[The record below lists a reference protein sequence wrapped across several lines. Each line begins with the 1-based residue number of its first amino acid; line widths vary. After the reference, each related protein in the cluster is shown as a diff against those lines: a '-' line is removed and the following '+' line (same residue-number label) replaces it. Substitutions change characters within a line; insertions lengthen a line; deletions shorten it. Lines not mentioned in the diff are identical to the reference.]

1 MEGLT
6 LKDTDFLK
14 LEGKIHIS
22 RDKIRNFRSVLRKDT
37 LFLKNL
43 NLIDYSLLII
53 RVKWPKDPVM
63 PKFWSEYQRIQSSLN
78 EKEFYHIGIIDYMQ
92 AWNISKQSENWFKS
106 LIGKKEIS
114 SQEPNFYQ
122 RRFMQF
128 VE

>member
-1 MEGLT
+1 
-6 LKDTDFLK
+6 
-14 LEGKIHIS
+14 
-22 RDKIRNFRSVLRKDT
+22 
-37 LFLKNL
+37 
-43 NLIDYSLLII
+43 
-53 RVKWPKDPVM
+53 M
-63 PKFWSEYQRIQSSLN
+63 PNFWSEYQRIQSSLN

-128 VE
+128 VEEITYFADENLDDSK